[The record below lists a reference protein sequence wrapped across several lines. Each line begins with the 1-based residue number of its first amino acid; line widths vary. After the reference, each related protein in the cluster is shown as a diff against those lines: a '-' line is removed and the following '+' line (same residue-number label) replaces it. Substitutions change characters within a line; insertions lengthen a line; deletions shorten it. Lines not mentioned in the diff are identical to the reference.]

1 MIAKETERRTDKV
14 HKDMDEVIVNSGPLS
29 AVARNV
35 QDVNETLAIHAAWT
49 EERFDGV
56 EERLGGLELG
66 QQNIR
71 ADIAGLSTRVDRLDI
86 KVDRLDT
93 RVDRLDAKVDRLD
106 AKVDQLDTKVDGL
119 TFRVGNLETAFVGM
133 RADMVTMKD
142 QIRDD
147 IDKLAVRMD
156 RVISFAIKDELKLA
170 EAEGEEDTKE

>member
-1 MIAKETERRTDKV
+1 MIAKETKRRTDRV
-14 HKDMDEVIVNSGPLS
+14 HKDMDEVIVNGGPLS
-29 AVARNV
+29 AMARGV

-56 EERLGGLELG
+56 EDRLGGLELG

-71 ADIAGLSTRVDRLDI
+71 ADLAGLSTRLDH
-86 KVDRLDT
+86 LDT
-93 RVDRLDAKVDRLD
+93 KVDRLD
-106 AKVDQLDTKVDGL
+106 AKVDGL

-156 RVISFAIKDELKLA
+156 RVISFATKDELKLA
-170 EAEGEEDTKE
+170 EVEQEAEENE